1 VTFRRRPASPIRR
14 LFLVLA
20 AAVLSWGG
28 AAGCGSS
35 SAARPIDR
43 HASVAVAPGG
53 RVEVPIRPN
62 RAGAPLV
69 PVRGKTSAPWE
80 MMLDTGAPSVV
91 VSPEIAKRE
100 GWPVRHGEMYS
111 VDAIGNRQDV
121 GLADAKMI
129 RIGGTAATF
138 RDFDAMVMSPRS
150 LKFGEGT
157 GDGALGLML
166 FHNVLLTIDFPN
178 NRLILEP
185 GNLPPPDG
193 RDVLPMKLDAAGHA
207 FVPIRVGT
215 REVWA
220 MIDTGFSSGLAVPTA
235 EARQFPGTSRS
246 VTGDLVTTWHGTV
259 RSKTARLTEPLR
271 VGRQV
276 FHRPVVDVGIS
287 NDVVLGIEYLQ
298 HFAITIDQRNGR
310 ARFTRRAN
318 GPIEFGPLRRPGFT
332 VDPDT
337 NLVTDVIPN
346 SHASRAGLRVGERVL
361 RIGVRTDAPPSKR
374 PAPART
380 QLGFSA
386 VTPGDA
392 DAAEGYAPN
401 ASTKGDG
408 LPDVLVV
415 EVIRNGRP
423 TMLDVPMTTLLP

>member
-1 VTFRRRPASPIRR
+1 VTFHRPASPIQR

-28 AAGCGSS
+28 VAGCGPSS
-35 SAARPIDR
+35 SARPSDR

-91 VSPEIAKRE
+91 VSPAVAARE

-111 VDAIGNRQDV
+111 VD

-138 RDFDAMVMSPRS
+138 RDFDAMVMSPKS

-166 FHNVLLTIDFPN
+166 FHDVLLTVDFPN

-185 GNLPPPDG
+185 GSLPEPDG

-235 EARQFPGTSRS
+235 EARQFPGASRF
-246 VTGDLVTTWHGTV
+246 VIGDLVTTWHGTV
-259 RSKTARLTEPLR
+259 RSKTARLT
-271 VGRQV
+271 
-276 FHRPVVDVGIS
+276 
-287 NDVVLGIEYLQ
+287 
-298 HFAITIDQRNGR
+298 
-310 ARFTRRAN
+310 
-318 GPIEFGPLRRPGFT
+318 
-332 VDPDT
+332 
-337 NLVTDVIPN
+337 
-346 SHASRAGLRVGERVL
+346 
-361 RIGVRTDAPPSKR
+361 
-374 PAPART
+374 
-380 QLGFSA
+380 
-386 VTPGDA
+386 
-392 DAAEGYAPN
+392 
-401 ASTKGDG
+401 
-408 LPDVLVV
+408 
-415 EVIRNGRP
+415 
-423 TMLDVPMTTLLP
+423 